1 MNFCFRFA
9 IISDLHIALE
19 HTIWDHPRRF
29 HLVELS
35 IAALEFAL
43 ERISHL
49 DLDFLLLPGDLTQH
63 GEPENHAWLR
73 DRLLQL
79 PYPVYVI
86 PGNHD
91 IPQKWSNER
100 STGQAEFPQYYEK
113 FGYSLA
119 QSDYTCEI
127 LPGVRLIGLD
137 SNEFDEEGKQLGYGY
152 LNEGQLEWLAE
163 VLATTS
169 EPMRLVAIH
178 HNVLEHL
185 PDQRNHC
192 LGKRYMLKNSLQL
205 ISMLKEAGVHLIF
218 TGHLHI
224 QDIARSGDI
233 YEITTGSLVSYPHPY
248 RLVHVESQGN
258 GKTRVNVQ
266 SYQIPALPGWPDL
279 PGFSRE
285 WMGERSHPFMMR
297 ILTEEPCHLD
307 KTEAEKWVGAL
318 RYFWADIARGDSQFE
333 FPNFPE
339 DLRGYF
345 EGFSADPSLGDN
357 QAIFEF

>member
-1 MNFCFRFA
+1 MTFCFRFA

-35 IAALEFAL
+35 IPALEL
-43 ERISHL
+43 VLDRISHL

-63 GEPENHAWLR
+63 GEPENHRWLVN
-73 DRLLQL
+73 RLSQL

-91 IPQKWSNER
+91 IPHKWANET
-100 STGQAEFPQYYEK
+100 SSGQAEFPKYYEK
-113 FGYSLA
+113 FGYHLH
-119 QSDYTCEI
+119 QSDYTCEL

-152 LNEGQLEWLAE
+152 LNDRQLEWLAD

-169 EPMRLVAIH
+169 EPMRLVTIH

-192 LGKRYMLKNSLQL
+192 LGKRYMLKNSDRL
-205 ISMLKEAGVHLIF
+205 ISMLRDAGIHLIF

-224 QDIARSGDI
+224 QDIARSGDL

-248 RLVHVESQGN
+248 RLVHVESQPS
-258 GKTRVNVQ
+258 GKTRVKVQ
-266 SYQIPALPGWPDL
+266 SDRITSLPGWPDL
-279 PGFSRE
+279 HEFSRE

-297 ILTEEPCHLD
+297 ILTNSPCNLEEE
-307 KTEAEKWVGAL
+307 EAEEWAGNL
-318 RYFWADIARGDSQFE
+318 RYFWADIAGGDKQLR
-333 FPNFPE
+333 FPQFPE
-339 DLRGYF
+339 KLRDYF
-345 EGFSADPSLGDN
+345 EGFSADPNLGDN
-357 QAIFEF
+357 RAIFEF